1 MEDPEILQQGVDNFV
16 KLIPLGFLVGGY
28 GAMVGAGGGFL
39 LVPVLLLL
47 LPEAT
52 ATSLTSISLTVVF
65 FAAYSGSISYARMG
79 RIDYYNGLLLAA
91 AGIPGIILGRMS
103 VKLIENRTPFELG
116 FGLILFALGLYLAL
130 RPPDDSTP
138 ATPDNETNGQSGRY
152 WGAIGSA
159 YVAVLSGL
167 LGIGGG
173 FIHVLL
179 MTKLMRMTPHTATAT
194 AVFIL
199 AILALVGN
207 VADVVTGDFFDGI
220 NTTMFLAVGVMMG
233 APVGA
238 ALSQKIRGSSLIRLL
253 ALAICI
259 VGGKLI
265 WNAV

>member
-1 MEDPEILQQGVDNFV
+1 MKDPEILQQGVDNFV

-39 LVPVLLLL
+39 LVPTLLLL
-47 LPEAT
+47 QPEAS
-52 ATSLTSISLTVVF
+52 AASLTSISLTVVF

-79 RIDYYNGLLLAA
+79 RIDYYNGLLLAM
-91 AGIPGIILGRMS
+91 AGVPGIILGRMS
-103 VKLIENRTPFELG
+103 VKLIENRTLFELG
-116 FGLILFALGLYLAL
+116 FGLVLLALGLYLSL
-130 RPPDDSTP
+130 RPTDDGALEAPDRK
-138 ATPDNETNGQSGRY
+138 TNGQSSRH

-159 YVAVLSGL
+159 YIAALSGL

-173 FIHVLL
+173 FMRVPL
-179 MTKLMRMTPHTATAT
+179 MTKLMHITPHTATAT
-194 AVFIL
+194 GVFIL

-238 ALSQKIRGSSLIRLL
+238 ALSQRIRGSALIRLL

-265 WNAV
+265 WNAM